1 LHVLDKKKSRAR
13 RSYTYIYGRQRPTA
27 QGVDECDKYIESLS
41 AKLRKWQATHLEF
54 SPPVQEHHLGWPCL
68 HATLPTHSRKHL
80 AWGLGLPVGESFAIG
95 VCRQGRA
102 APCRNQLALWL
113 RSTTC
118 WDAPDL
124 KVEGERLVTVRK
136 QGRASPCGRT
146 QMPPRRGR
154 STQPQSP
161 TTGPC
166 PAQCTS
172 KRVGMLHTPS
182 TSSSMPWQT
191 YGEACGSHRS
201 RTTLP
206 TRSAGEG

>member
-1 LHVLDKKKSRAR
+1 VS
-13 RSYTYIYGRQRPTA
+13 
-27 QGVDECDKYIESLS
+27 
-41 AKLRKWQATHLEF
+41 KLRKSRTLSF
-54 SPPVQEHHLGWPCL
+54 PVQQHHHLDWPCL
-68 HATLPTHSRKHL
+68 HATLSTHSRTHL
-80 AWGLGLPVGESFAIG
+80 AWGLGPTVGEVFALG

-124 KVEGERLVTVRK
+124 KVGGERLVTVRK

-166 PAQCTS
+166 PVQCTS
-172 KRVGMLHTPS
+172 GWGCYAYLALRAVCDALAHL
-182 TSSSMPWQT
+182 WRFLRQ
-191 YGEACGSHRS
+191 
-201 RTTLP
+201 
-206 TRSAGEG
+206 SA